1 MSWGGGFFR
10 PKDSKGRESRTL
22 FFVGVT
28 VGIVW
33 CCMVAGLAV
42 FIVPLILKEPQRISF
57 NEFATAE
64 AILSGILTT
73 IIGVWLSRDWMKDRF
88 EWKQMELNTS
98 GKLPSGD
105 SQ

>member
-42 FIVPLILKEPQRISF
+42 FIVPLIWKEPRRIS
-57 NEFATAE
+57 
-64 AILSGILTT
+64 
-73 IIGVWLSRDWMKDRF
+73 
-88 EWKQMELNTS
+88 
-98 GKLPSGD
+98 
-105 SQ
+105 